1 MMVVAGTRP
10 EAIKIA
16 PVLWWMDR
24 LGVEYIFVW
33 SGQHYDYEISRVFF
47 DQLKLPEPNKYLETV
62 QMAHDVSEQVT
73 VMIRELTSLA
83 KNIDPKFIYAL
94 GDTNTTLSAALA
106 SVYAN
111 RPFIH
116 DEAGMRSFDLLMLE
130 EINRRIADAIS
141 FFRLAPTKISMLN
154 LLYEGFSLNTIRLVG
169 STVIDT
175 LLYILR
181 NNLTNDKI
189 LTELSLE
196 PGRFILATLHRRENL
211 SSTRLNKIISILV
224 TLATSLSEYTI
235 VIPLHP
241 HTKKRLIDLGLMNTL
256 MALNGV
262 KLTKPLDYFSFIS
275 LMKNSIIVLT
285 DSGGV
290 QEEAFILGKKILT
303 LRKITEWPETVLLG
317 YNHLVDID
325 KVDVSHLVSFIRS
338 LIDSKEKEAIDLS
351 TCPLGDGKA
360 GWRVAKILKNIVET
374 DALRKNVEPRDINL
388 YPIPKLVKISK
399 DILKYPITLCFDRET
414 PIITLRE
421 IENADNMSTCVMRE
435 SILNNEK
442 LITRLTKTDWASV
455 DID

>member
-285 DSGGV
+285 EVS
-290 QEEAFILGKKILT
+290 
-303 LRKITEWPETVLLG
+303 RKRLL
-317 YNHLVDID
+317 Y
-325 KVDVSHLVSFIRS
+325 
-338 LIDSKEKEAIDLS
+338 
-351 TCPLGDGKA
+351 
-360 GWRVAKILKNIVET
+360 W
-374 DALRKNVEPRDINL
+374 
-388 YPIPKLVKISK
+388 VKR
-399 DILKYPITLCFDRET
+399 F
-414 PIITLRE
+414 
-421 IENADNMSTCVMRE
+421 
-435 SILNNEK
+435 
-442 LITRLTKTDWASV
+442 
-455 DID
+455 